1 MNWEYSVFGLYAPGT
16 LKSRAAQHKI
26 TTYDRRGRFVGVDP
40 AGLESVVVIAILR
53 HCAEQVTDRDIQQ
66 MKLEEDNRLV
76 YLDTNLLDY
85 INEQFL

>member
-40 AGLESVVVIAILR
+40 AGLESVVVIAGVAILLGLGMGLGL
-53 HCAEQVTDRDIQQ
+53 A
-66 MKLEEDNRLV
+66 KLII
-76 YLDTNLLDY
+76 YLSNKK
-85 INEQFL
+85 